1 MLLDGSLPL
10 ILAQADAAPA
20 AQQPP
25 SIWNSLI
32 FMALIFGAMY
42 FLMIAPQRKKQK
54 EHEKLLASLGS
65 GDEILTTGGIFDYL
79 RANLPGFNVEMID
92 HGAGAVSLYAVRGT
106 PKYLFNV
113 HLDTVPDSP
122 HWSADPHVMRRL
134 DDWMRASL
142 PPSAYV
148 SLLAD
153 GEAHRLY
160 AQFGFEPTAPASIGM
175 YRRF

>member
-1 MLLDGSLPL
+1 MPKMLLDGSLPL

-65 GDEILTTGGIFDYL
+65 GDEILTTGVIFGVITNVKDDRFVVRIADNTKIEL
-79 RANLPGFNVEMID
+79 GKGFIQTVVKRA
-92 HGAGAVSLYAVRGT
+92 A
-106 PKYLFNV
+106 
-113 HLDTVPDSP
+113 
-122 HWSADPHVMRRL
+122 
-134 DDWMRASL
+134 AS
-142 PPSAYV
+142 
-148 SLLAD
+148 
-153 GEAHRLY
+153 
-160 AQFGFEPTAPASIGM
+160 
-175 YRRF
+175 